1 MTDLKQ
7 QFYSGTQNPT
17 IIDTHA
23 TYAFEEAQRT
33 SVGRTYGEMTLGLI
47 VTALT
52 AMFTQTG
59 NFFISFMVA
68 TRGLGW
74 ILLVVAQIAIALIMG
89 IRLMKMSTTTV
100 RILFYAYA
108 VLTGFT
114 MSTVFL
120 AFSLGS
126 VALVFALTAG
136 FFLCLTML
144 ALTTKK
150 DLLKMGPILMVA
162 LVVLVVAQIILSF
175 VAPGAGTLRLI
186 AAIGII
192 IFAGLTAYDA
202 QKTRALLNNYADQP
216 EMVKKLSIF
225 CAFQLYLDFI
235 NMFIYLLQLL
245 GDNRD

>member
-1 MTDLKQ
+1 MADLKQ

-68 TRGLGW
+68 TR
-74 ILLVVAQIAIALIMG
+74 
-89 IRLMKMSTTTV
+89 
-100 RILFYAYA
+100 
-108 VLTGFT
+108 
-114 MSTVFL
+114 
-120 AFSLGS
+120 
-126 VALVFALTAG
+126 
-136 FFLCLTML
+136 
-144 ALTTKK
+144 
-150 DLLKMGPILMVA
+150 
-162 LVVLVVAQIILSF
+162 VVAQIILSF
-175 VAPGAGTLRLI
+175 VAPGAGTLRLV

-225 CAFQLYLDFI
+225 CAFQLCLDFI